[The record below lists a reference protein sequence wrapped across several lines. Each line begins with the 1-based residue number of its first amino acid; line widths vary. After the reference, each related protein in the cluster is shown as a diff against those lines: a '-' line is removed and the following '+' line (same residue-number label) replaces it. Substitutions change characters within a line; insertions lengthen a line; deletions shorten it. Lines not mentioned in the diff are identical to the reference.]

1 MTTTDHRVPR
11 HSRTSSSIRDETF
24 HRRMLGLDADQVYE
38 YLDQLA
44 DQVQTTEREL
54 GETRSEKEQ
63 LEAELARVRADL
75 ASVRADLAEYEQMGD
90 RVNDQVVQMFSQAQL
105 VAEQMV
111 EDCTRD
117 ARERINHA
125 RDHERKIVEE
135 AMGTAGEQVR
145 SYARAAQAQMESVM
159 SSFANEVDRLG
170 SPSVSRDSND
180 PLFGDAGDWQIKFR
194 NGGGSST

>member
-1 MTTTDHRVPR
+1 MTTTDHRVSPDQ
-11 HSRTSSSIRDETF
+11 TPAAIRDETF

-38 YLDQLA
+38 YLDRLA
-44 DQVQTTEREL
+44 EQVQATVQEL

-75 ASVRADLAEYEQMGD
+75 AQVQADLAEHEQMGD

-111 EDCTRD
+111 EDCSRD
-117 ARERINHA
+117 ARERIIHA

-159 SSFANEVDRLG
+159 SSFASEVDRLG

-180 PLFGDAGDWQIKFR
+180 PLFGDGWQIEFR

>member
-1 MTTTDHRVPR
+1 MTTTDPRVSPQFQT
-11 HSRTSSSIRDETF
+11 HTSIREETF
-24 HRRMLGLDADQVYE
+24 HRRMLGLDADEVYE
-38 YLDQLA
+38 YLDRLA
-44 DQVQTTEREL
+44 DQVQATEREL
-54 GETRSEKEQ
+54 SETRSQKER
-63 LEAELARVRADL
+63 LEAELAR
-75 ASVRADLAEYEQMGD
+75 VRADLAEYEQMGD

-117 ARERINHA
+117 ARERISHA
-125 RDHERKIVEE
+125 RDHERRIVEE

-159 SSFANEVDRLG
+159 SSFASEVDRLG

-180 PLFGDAGDWQIKFR
+180 PLFGDAGDWKIKFR
-194 NGGGSST
+194 NGDGSST

>member
-1 MTTTDHRVPR
+1 MTTTDHRVSR
-11 HSRTSSSIRDETF
+11 HVRTPTSIRDETF
-24 HRRMLGLDADQVYE
+24 HRRMLGLDADEVYE

-44 DQVQTTEREL
+44 DRVEATEREL

-75 ASVRADLAEYEQMGD
+75 GRVQADLAEYEQMGD

-117 ARERINHA
+117 ARERISQA

-159 SSFANEVDRLG
+159 SSFASDVDRLG

-194 NGGGSST
+194 NGGDSSS